1 MILRHLPRREFLR
14 KGGATAAAAIA
25 CAGWA
30 KADLESE
37 VMTVTGPIGA
47 DQLGVTLP
55 HEHVL
60 VDFVGADKVSPERYD
75 QNEAFEVI
83 QQGRGE
89 KTCSGI
95 LRRTFHREN
104 PASQPRFDTSMM
116 LEVSVETPVRCQSER

>member
-37 VMTVTGPIGA
+37 VMTVTGPIGPN
-47 DQLGVTLP
+47 QLGVTLP

-75 QNEAFEVI
+75 QDEAFEVI
-83 QQGRGE
+83 LPHLKRARELGCQSLAECTPAWLGRDPGL
-89 KTCSGI
+89 
-95 LRRTFHREN
+95 LRRL
-104 PASQPRFDTSMM
+104 S
-116 LEVSVETPVRCQSER
+116 